1 MNDNR
6 QTTNSPEETTAAGD
20 DRDVLAELVRAAGR
34 RPLPAEDDR
43 SRVFAASQ
51 RAWRQ
56 AVQVQRRRR
65 RYLALA
71 ASVAALAIGGT
82 IVSQLT
88 PTTPLPVIASTA
100 VMDGQVLALAPRTDE
115 WRAVGGAGDDWVA
128 GTRLRT
134 SAGSRV
140 SLNLASGGSLRVDES
155 TEMTLTSSERLVLI
169 AGTMYFDSGTTTGT
183 PTGTPTGAATGAPT
197 GTPSEAGTL
206 EVVTSHGL
214 VRKTGTQFEV
224 MSTPASLRVRVR
236 EGSVEIEREQ
246 QLAGLTGTAGE
257 QLRLDSA
264 GDVERTPFSPVDPAW
279 SWAIA
284 LADVPPIDGRPLVEL
299 LDWVARETR
308 HELRFADTDTENQAE
323 NVILRGSLANA
334 TPLEAL
340 EAALA
345 TTDLE
350 HVVQEDGVLLIR
362 LR

>member
-6 QTTNSPEETTAAGD
+6 QTTSSPDEITAAGD
-20 DRDVLAELVRAAGR
+20 ERDVLAELVRAAGR
-34 RPLPAEDDR
+34 RPLPAEGDR

-56 AVQVQRRRR
+56 AVQARRRRR
-65 RYLALA
+65 RYFALA
-71 ASVAALAIGGT
+71 AGFATLAIGAT
-82 IVSQLT
+82 AVLQWT
-88 PTTPLPVIASTA
+88 PTTPLQVIASTA
-100 VMDGQVLALAPRTDE
+100 VMDGQVLALAPGSDE
-115 WRAVGGAGDDWVA
+115 WRATDGAGVEWVA

-140 SLNLASGGSLRVDES
+140 SLDFSSGGSLRVDEA

-169 AGTMYFDSGTTTGT
+169 AGTMYFDSGT
-183 PTGTPTGAATGAPT
+183 PT

-224 MSTPASLRVRVR
+224 MSTSAALRVRVR

-264 GDVERTPFSPVDPAW
+264 GGVERSPFAPDDPAW

>member
-6 QTTNSPEETTAAGD
+6 QTTNSPDETTAAGD

-56 AVQVQRRRR
+56 AVQARRRRR

-71 ASVAALAIGGT
+71 ASVAAVAIGGT

-100 VMDGQVLALAPRTDE
+100 VMDGQVLALAPGSDE
-115 WRAVGGAGDDWVA
+115 WRAMDGAGVEWVA

-140 SLNLASGGSLRVDES
+140 SLYLASGGSLRVDES

-169 AGTMYFDSGTTTGT
+169 AGTMYFDSGTPTGT
-183 PTGTPTGAATGAPT
+183 PTGTAT
-197 GTPSEAGTL
+197 EAGTL

-224 MSTPASLRVRVR
+224 MSTSAALRVRVR

-264 GDVERTPFSPVDPAW
+264 GGVERSPFAPDDPAW

-308 HELRFADTDTENQAE
+308 HELRFSDTDTENQAE
-323 NVILRGSLANA
+323 NVILRGSLANV

-345 TTDLE
+345 TTNLE

>member
-1 MNDNR
+1 MNNDR
-6 QTTNSPEETTAAGD
+6 QTTNPPDETAAGSD
-20 DRDVLAELVRAAGR
+20 GRDVLAELVRAAGR

-43 SRVFAASQ
+43 SRVFTASQ

-56 AVQVQRRRR
+56 AVTARWRRR

-71 ASVAALAIGGT
+71 ASVAVLAIGGA
-82 IVSQLT
+82 IVSQLV
-88 PTTPLPVIASTA
+88 PPAPLPVIASTA
-100 VMDGQVLALAPRTDE
+100 VIDGQVQALAPGTDE
-115 WRAVGGAGDDWVA
+115 WRALDGADVEWIA

-140 SLNLASGGSLRVDES
+140 SLDLSSGGSLRVDES

-169 AGTMYFDSGTTTGT
+169 AGTMYFDSGTSTG
-183 PTGTPTGAATGAPT
+183 
-197 GTPSEAGTL
+197 AGTL

-214 VRKTGTQFEV
+214 VREIGTQFEV
-224 MSTPASLRVRVR
+224 MSRSAALRVRVR
-236 EGSVEIEREQ
+236 EGSVEIERDP
-246 QLAGLTGTAGE
+246 QLAGLTGAAGE

-264 GDVERTPFSPVDPAW
+264 GGVERSPFSPVDPAW
-279 SWAIA
+279 SWAVA
-284 LADVPPIDGRPLVEL
+284 LADAPPIDGRPLTEL

-308 HELRFADTDTENQAE
+308 HELRFADTDTENQAHD
-323 NVILRGSLANA
+323 VILHGSLANA

>member
-6 QTTNSPEETTAAGD
+6 QTTNSPDETTAGSD
-20 DRDVLAELVRAAGR
+20 DRDVLAELVRAGGR
-34 RPLPAEDDR
+34 RPVPAEDDYG
-43 SRVFAASQ
+43 RVFTASQ

-56 AVQVQRRRR
+56 AVRSRRTRR

-71 ASVAALAIGGT
+71 ASVAVLAIGGA
-82 IVSQLT
+82 IVSQLA
-88 PTTPLPVIASTA
+88 PPTPLRVIASTA
-100 VMDGQVLALAPRTDE
+100 VIGGQVLALVPGTDE
-115 WRAVGGAGDDWVA
+115 WRAVDGAGVGWIA

-134 SAGSRV
+134 SADSRV
-140 SLNLASGGSLRVDES
+140 SLDLASGGSLRVDES

-169 AGTMYFDSGTTTGT
+169 AGTMYFDSGVTTG
-183 PTGTPTGAATGAPT
+183 
-197 GTPSEAGTL
+197 AGTL
-206 EVVTSHGL
+206 EVITSHGV
-214 VRKTGTQFEV
+214 VREIGTQFEV
-224 MSTPASLRVRVR
+224 MSTSAALRVRVR

-246 QLAGLTGTAGE
+246 QLAGLTGAAGE
-257 QLRLDSA
+257 QLRIDSA
-264 GDVERTPFSPVDPAW
+264 GGVERGPFSPVDPAW

-284 LADVPPIDGRPLVEL
+284 LADVPTIDGRPLTEL

-308 HELRFADTDTENQAE
+308 HELRFADTATENQAHD
-323 NVILRGSLANA
+323 VILRGSLANA

>member
-1 MNDNR
+1 MNDDR
-6 QTTNSPEETTAAGD
+6 QTTNSPDETTAGGD

-34 RPLPAEDDR
+34 RPVPAADDR

-56 AVQVQRRRR
+56 AVQARRRRR

-82 IVSQLT
+82 IVSQLV
-88 PTTPLPVIASTA
+88 PTAPLPVIASTA
-100 VMDGQVLALAPRTDE
+100 VIDGQVLALAAGTDE
-115 WRAVGGAGDDWVA
+115 WRAVDGAGVEWAA

-140 SLNLASGGSLRVDES
+140 SLDLASGGSLRVDEA

-169 AGTMYFDSGTTTGT
+169 AGTMYFDSG
-183 PTGTPTGAATGAPT
+183 AATGA
-197 GTPSEAGTL
+197 GAL
-206 EVVTSHGL
+206 EVVTSLGR
-214 VRKTGTQFEV
+214 VREIGTQFEV
-224 MSTPASLRVRVR
+224 MFTSIALRVRVR
-236 EGSVEIEREQ
+236 EGRVEIEREQ

-264 GDVERTPFSPVDPAW
+264 GGVERSPFSPVDPAW

-284 LADVPPIDGRPLVEL
+284 LADVPPIDGRPLTEL

-308 HELRFADTDTENQAE
+308 HELRFADTDTENQAH
-323 NVILRGSLANA
+323 NVILHGSLANA

>member
-6 QTTNSPEETTAAGD
+6 QTTSSPDEITAAGD
-20 DRDVLAELVRAAGR
+20 ERDVLAELVRAAGR
-34 RPLPAEDDR
+34 RPLPAEGDR

-56 AVQVQRRRR
+56 AVQVRQRRR

-82 IVSQLT
+82 IVSQLA
-88 PTTPLPVIASTA
+88 PPTPLPVIASTA
-100 VMDGQVLALAPRTDE
+100 VMDGQVLALAPGSDE
-115 WRAVGGAGDDWVA
+115 WRAMDGAGVEWVA

-140 SLNLASGGSLRVDES
+140 SLYLASGGSLRVDES

-169 AGTMYFDSGTTTGT
+169 AGTMYFDSGT
-183 PTGTPTGAATGAPT
+183 PT

-224 MSTPASLRVRVR
+224 MSTSAALRVRVR

-246 QLAGLTGTAGE
+246 QLAALTGTAGE

-264 GDVERTPFSPVDPAW
+264 GGVERSPFAPDDPAW

-284 LADVPPIDGRPLVEL
+284 LANVPPIDGRPLTEL

-308 HELRFADTDTENQAE
+308 QELRFADTDTENQAE

>member
-6 QTTNSPEETTAAGD
+6 RTTNLPDETAAGSD
-20 DRDVLAELVRAAGR
+20 GRDVLAELVRAGGR
-34 RPLPAEDDR
+34 RPVPAEDDR

-51 RAWRQ
+51 RAWKQ
-56 AVQVQRRRR
+56 AVQARRRRR
-65 RYLALA
+65 RYYALA
-71 ASVAALAIGGT
+71 AGIATLAIGAS
-82 IVSQLT
+82 VVLQLA
-88 PTTPLPVIASTA
+88 PTTPPPVIASTA
-100 VMDGQVLALAPRTDE
+100 VIDGQVLTLAPDSDE
-115 WRAVGGAGDDWVA
+115 WRAVNGAGVEWVA

-140 SLNLASGGSLRVDES
+140 SLDLASGGSLRVDEA
-155 TEMTLTSSERLVLI
+155 TEMTLTSPERLVLI
-169 AGTMYFDSGTTTGT
+169 AGTMYFDSG
-183 PTGTPTGAATGAPT
+183 AATGTAT
-197 GTPSEAGTL
+197 GAGTL

-214 VRKTGTQFEV
+214 VREIGTQFEV
-224 MSTPASLRVRVR
+224 MSTSAALRVRVR

-246 QLAGLTGTAGE
+246 QASGLTGAAGE

-264 GDVERTPFSPVDPAW
+264 GDVERSRFSPVDPAW

-284 LADVPPIDGRPLVEL
+284 LADVPPIDGRPLTEL

-308 HELRFADTDTENQAE
+308 HELRFADSDTQNQAE
-323 NVILRGSLANA
+323 NVILRGSLVNA

>member
-71 ASVAALAIGGT
+71 ASVAALAIGGA
-82 IVSQLT
+82 IVSQLA

-100 VMDGQVLALAPRTDE
+100 VMGGQVLALAPDADE
-115 WRAVGGAGDDWVA
+115 WRAVDGAGADWVA

-134 SAGSRV
+134 SAGSSV
-140 SLNLASGGSLRVDES
+140 SLDLASGSSLRVDEA
-155 TEMTLTSSERLVLI
+155 TELTLTSSERLVLI
-169 AGTMYFDSGTTTGT
+169 AGTMYFDSGA
-183 PTGTPTGAATGAPT
+183 PTGAPT
-197 GTPSEAGTL
+197 GAGAQ

-214 VRKTGTQFEV
+214 VREIGTQFEV
-224 MSTPASLRVRVR
+224 TSTSAALRIRVR

-246 QLAGLTGTAGE
+246 QASVLTGTAGE

-264 GDVERTPFSPVDPAW
+264 GGVERSPFAPDDPAW

-284 LADVPPIDGRPLVEL
+284 LADVPPIDGRPLTEL

>member
-6 QTTNSPEETTAAGD
+6 RTTNLPDETAAGSD
-20 DRDVLAELVRAAGR
+20 GRDVLAELVRAGGR
-34 RPLPAEDDR
+34 RPVPAEDDR

-51 RAWRQ
+51 RACKQSVQ
-56 AVQVQRRRR
+56 ARRRR
-65 RYLALA
+65 RRNYALA
-71 ASVAALAIGGT
+71 AGIATLAIGAS
-82 IVSQLT
+82 VVLQLA
-88 PTTPLPVIASTA
+88 PTTPPPVIASTA
-100 VMDGQVLALAPRTDE
+100 VIDGQVLTLAPDSDE
-115 WRAVGGAGDDWVA
+115 WRAVNGAGVEWVA

-134 SAGSRV
+134 SADSRV
-140 SLNLASGGSLRVDES
+140 SLDLASGGSLRVDEA
-155 TEMTLTSSERLVLI
+155 TEMTLTSPERLALI
-169 AGTMYFDSGTTTGT
+169 AGTMYFDSGAA
-183 PTGTPTGAATGAPT
+183 TGAATR
-197 GTPSEAGTL
+197 AGTL

-214 VRKTGTQFEV
+214 VREIGTQFEV
-224 MSTPASLRVRVR
+224 MSASAALRVRVR
-236 EGSVEIEREQ
+236 EGSVEIERDQ
-246 QLAGLTGTAGE
+246 QLAGLTGAAGE

-264 GDVERTPFSPVDPAW
+264 GGVERSPFSPVDPAW

-284 LADVPPIDGRPLVEL
+284 LADVPPIDGRPLTEL

-308 HELRFADTDTENQAE
+308 HELRFSDTDTENQAE